1 MNKNDLYES
10 IKYLLIIIFLILV
23 VIFRE
28 NMKVL
33 VCIGGIALILVGIIF
48 LIQKK
53 TNGLLILSLG
63 VSIICSFLLYIFK
76 ILVLADVIIFLLTS
90 TVIFTFISYLF
101 VEFVTRRFIYKTY
114 TIRIEAVVVDLIKN
128 NNTKKEYYK
137 PLLQYEV
144 NGNVYDV
151 MYPYFIKSFLPKI
164 GDSKKILVNPDDN
177 TEVYFVKEKIEDIK
191 SIVISLFFIISAFI
205 ILIGLF

>member
-1 MNKNDLYES
+1 MYRP
-10 IKYLLIIIFLILV
+10 YP
-23 VIFRE
+23 
-28 NMKVL
+28 
-33 VCIGGIALILVGIIF
+33 
-48 LIQKK
+48 
-53 TNGLLILSLG
+53 
-63 VSIICSFLLYIFK
+63 SFLLYIFK

-177 TEVYFVKEKIEDIK
+177 TEVYFLKEKIEDIK